1 MCKCLLGSCESL
13 SVRVYLSIC
22 TLVTMTIFVTV
33 RNEPVCKCVSL
44 LDRYEHMLSVHPGF
58 WKVVLGAKKPRAPG
72 SWLETK

>member
-1 MCKCLLGSCESL
+1 
-13 SVRVYLSIC
+13 
-22 TLVTMTIFVTV
+22 MTIFVTV
-33 RNEPVCKCVSL
+33 RTEPVCKCVSL